1 MQHNKIII
9 VVIQQKYFMTLKH
22 GPNNNRNDIKPKINI
37 KKRLV
42 LAQPIILFKS
52 LYWSS
57 LIK

>member
-1 MQHNKIII
+1 MN
-9 VVIQQKYFMTLKH
+9 LKH
-22 GPNNNRNDIKPKINI
+22 GPNNNRNDIKAKINI

-42 LAQPIILFKS
+42 LAQPMILFKS